1 MIEWLFIIWCV
12 FLVIC
17 NVLLFN
23 VFIMLGIIFF
33 FSVVC
38 FSLFKLVG
46 IKVIFI
52 LYFLIVSFCV

>member
-17 NVLLFN
+17 KVLLFN

-33 FSVVC
+33 LSVVC
-38 FSLFKLVG
+38 FSFFKLVG